1 MNIDKFKDLGITL
14 ATLRKKKKKNQ
25 RKLAELL
32 TERGITVTNQA
43 ISKWETGAALP
54 NAVQFLNLCDILGVE
69 DVMSCFSDG
78 HTGFLSGLNA
88 DGRKMALE
96 LIQVFGESEK
106 YSQAS

>member
-1 MNIDKFKDLGITL
+1 MPLRVTIPEGEPYDE
-14 ATLRKKKKKNQ
+14 ATGRFIKINETTIHLEHSLK
-25 RKLAELL
+25 
-32 TERGITVTNQA
+32 A